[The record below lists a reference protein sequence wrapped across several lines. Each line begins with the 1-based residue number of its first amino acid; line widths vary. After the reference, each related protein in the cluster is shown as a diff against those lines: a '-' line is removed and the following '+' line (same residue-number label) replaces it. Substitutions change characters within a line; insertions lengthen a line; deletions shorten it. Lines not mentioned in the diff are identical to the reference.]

1 MKKVYLARI
10 QLIDAGADPARGGH
24 NSEHF
29 LSNLKK
35 LIKRVK
41 FFLTTQSLIVKE
53 TEFAQTNL

>member
-10 QLIDAGADPARGGH
+10 QLIDAGVDPAFVIRGGH
-24 NSEHF
+24 NSERF

-41 FFLTTQSLIVKE
+41 FFLTTQSLIVKR
-53 TEFAQTNL
+53 N